1 VEDNSGKIHFLVI
14 DDEEG
19 VAHALCL
26 LLQAIG
32 HRATK
37 CTVPEEAGMILAS
50 EDSKDIDLILCD
62 LRMPKHDGFWVLEQR
77 NRYCRAIPFVL
88 MSAHAVTD
96 DIEKALAQGA
106 NTFLPKPF
114 DPDNIARLLE
124 ELELKGSD
132 RPSRS

>member
-1 VEDNSGKIHFLVI
+1 VAENHRKIHFLVI

-37 CTVPEEAGMILAS
+37 CTVAEEAGKILES
-50 EDSKDIDLILCD
+50 ENSKEIDLILCD

-77 NRYCRAIPFVL
+77 NRYCEAIPFVL

-106 NTFLPKPF
+106 NAFLPKPF
-114 DPDNIARLLE
+114 DPDNIAKLLE
-124 ELELKGSD
+124 ELELSGPD
-132 RPSRS
+132 